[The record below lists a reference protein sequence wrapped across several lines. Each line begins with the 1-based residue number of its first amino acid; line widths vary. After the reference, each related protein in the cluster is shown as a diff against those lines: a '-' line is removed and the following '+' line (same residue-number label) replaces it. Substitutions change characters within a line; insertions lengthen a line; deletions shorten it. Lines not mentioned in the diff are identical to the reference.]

1 MITKLLKSVG
11 FLTIGLVI
19 GVTIGQY
26 QPNLVQAI
34 NVVGSE
40 VINGG
45 KADSIFRVIISVGN
59 IIETDSGEAISDIT
73 KHKVSL
79 GEAVDEL
86 FAERLSGTEIGEEAS
101 ANLQFLANFHQSLAD
116 LQAQFPCPGVE
127 CDPDIETD
135 PARCSLFWEDLDPQ
149 IDHPIIPG
157 EGADTLTGRNVIIGV
172 NWNETVYFI
181 SLRDPSTNPANF
193 PDNC

>member
-1 MITKLLKSVG
+1 MITKLLKSIGLLV
-11 FLTIGLVI
+11 IGLVI

-40 VINGG
+40 VMNGG

-73 KHKVSL
+73 KHRVSL

-86 FAERLSGTEIGEEAS
+86 FAERLTGTEIGEEAA

-135 PARCSLFWEDLDPQ
+135 PARCNIFWEDLDPQ
-149 IDHPIIPG
+149 IDHPIILG
-157 EGADTLTGRNVIIGV
+157 EGADTLTSRNVIIGV
-172 NWNETVYFI
+172 NWNETVYVI
-181 SLRDPSTNPANF
+181 SLRDPRPTPGNF